1 MCLALGLTVAG
12 CEMQEA
18 TEMEAS
24 ETPAVEVEVDGEAVE
39 VVLPAETVEAIEAAM
54 EMDAAE
60 MPAEMPEDMPMGEEM
75 AE

>member
-18 TEMEAS
+18 THEMEAS
-24 ETPAVEVEVDGEAVE
+24 ETPSVEVEVDGEAVE
-39 VVLPAETVEAIEAAM
+39 VILPAETMEAIDAAM
-54 EMDAAE
+54 EMD
-60 MPAEMPEDMPMGEEM
+60 PAEMAAEDMPMGEEM